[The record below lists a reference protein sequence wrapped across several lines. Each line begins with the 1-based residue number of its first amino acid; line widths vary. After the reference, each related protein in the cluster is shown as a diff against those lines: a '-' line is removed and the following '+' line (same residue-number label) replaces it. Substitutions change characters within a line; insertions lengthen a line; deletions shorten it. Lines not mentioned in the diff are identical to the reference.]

1 MDAGIIIQ
9 VVLLLVGFVFL
20 IKGSD
25 FFVDGA
31 SSIASI
37 LKIPTII
44 VGLTIVAFGTS
55 APEAAVSITSSLTGN
70 NAMAVSN
77 VIGSNLFN
85 ILMVIGVSALLSD
98 LLMEKSVL
106 NKDLPF
112 LVGITILFTIFLF
125 IGWDISSIEGIILLL
140 ILVAYLAYLIINA
153 RKSKDANEV
162 EKPKFSL
169 PKSIIFIIIGL
180 AGIIL
185 GGDLVVDS
193 ASYIAM
199 ALGMSETLVGL
210 TIVAIGTSLPE
221 LVTSLTALKKGEN
234 QLVIGNVIGS
244 NIFNILFVLGASS
257 AISAI
262 PINSGMLTDIIFMI
276 IVTILCFI
284 FGKTQDKYDKKRGY
298 NISCIIRCL
307 HDFCNYEKLIL
318 LIHKPYKYLMKLVHH
333 KLHIHLGLWIC
344 HFQMSIF
351 F

>member
-9 VVLLLVGFVFL
+9 VVLLLVGFLFL

-37 LKIPTII
+37 LRVPTII

-85 ILMVIGVSALLSD
+85 MLMVIGIAALLSD
-98 LLMEKSVL
+98 LLMEKKVL
-106 NKDLPF
+106 DADLPF
-112 LVGITILFTIFLF
+112 LVGITVLWAVFII
-125 IGWDISSIEGIILLL
+125 IGWDITNIEGIILLA
-140 ILVAYLAYLIINA
+140 ILFGYIFYLIYST

-169 PKSIIFIIIGL
+169 PKSIIFMLIGL
-180 AGIIL
+180 AGIII

-193 ASYIAM
+193 ASAIAL

-262 PINSGMLTDIIFMI
+262 PLDSSMLIDVVFMLG
-276 IVTILCFI
+276 VTILCFI
-284 FGKTQDKYDKKRGY
+284 FGKTQDKYDKKEG
-298 NISCIIRCL
+298 IIL
-307 HDFCNYEKLIL
+307 VALFIAYMVFAIL
-318 LIHKPYKYLMKLVHH
+318 RN
-333 KLHIHLGLWIC
+333 
-344 HFQMSIF
+344 
-351 F
+351 

>member
-1 MDAGIIIQ
+1 MDASIVIQ

-37 LKIPTII
+37 LKVPTII

-55 APEAAVSITSSLTGN
+55 APEAAVSITSSLTGS

-85 ILMVIGVSALLSD
+85 LLMVIGIAALLGD

-112 LVGITILFTIFLF
+112 LVLISILLFVFIFL
-125 IGWDISSIEGIILLL
+125 GGDISSIEGIILLVIL
-140 ILVAYLAYLIINA
+140 IGYVAYLIRGAF
-153 RKSKDANEV
+153 KSGVTNYVD
-162 EKPKFSL
+162 KPKLSL
-169 PKSIIFIIIGL
+169 PKSIIFIIVGL

-185 GGDLVVDS
+185 GGGLVVNS
-193 ASYIAM
+193 ASDIAI

-221 LVTSLTALKKGEN
+221 LVTSITALKKGEN

-262 PINSGMLTDIIFMI
+262 PISPNMLIDTLIMVA
-276 IVTILCFI
+276 VTILCFI
-284 FGKTQDKYDKKRGY
+284 FGKTQDKYDKKEG
-298 NISCIIRCL
+298 IV
-307 HDFCNYEKLIL
+307 LIAL
-318 LIHKPYKYLMKLVHH
+318 FIAYM
-333 KLHIHLGLWIC
+333 
-344 HFQMSIF
+344 IF
-351 F
+351 AILRN

>member
-31 SSIASI
+31 SSIASL

-44 VGLTIVAFGTS
+44 VGLTIVALGTS
-55 APEAAVSITSSLTGN
+55 APEAAVSITSSLTGS

-85 ILMVIGVSALLSD
+85 ILMVIGISALMGD
-98 LLMEKSVL
+98 LLMEKKVL
-106 NKDLPF
+106 DKDLPF
-112 LVGITILFTIFLF
+112 LVGITLLWAIFII
-125 IGWDISSIEGIILLL
+125 IGWDITNIEGIILLIIL
-140 ILVAYLAYLIINA
+140 IAYIFYLVRDA
-153 RKSKDANEV
+153 RKSSEGTTV
-162 EKPKFSL
+162 EKPKL
-169 PKSIIFIIIGL
+169 TLQKSIIFIIVGL
-180 AGIIL
+180 AGIII

-193 ASYIAM
+193 ASAIAI

-221 LVTSLTALKKGEN
+221 LVTSIAALKKGEN

-262 PINSGMLTDIIFMI
+262 PLDSSLLIDVIFMLF
-276 IVTILCFI
+276 VTVLCFI
-284 FGKTQDKYDKKRGY
+284 FGKTQEKYDKREG
-298 NISCIIRCL
+298 
-307 HDFCNYEKLIL
+307 FIL
-318 LIHKPYKYLMKLVHH
+318 VALFLAYMAFAILRN
-333 KLHIHLGLWIC
+333 
-344 HFQMSIF
+344 
-351 F
+351 

>member
-31 SSIASI
+31 SSIAAI
-37 LKIPTII
+37 LKVPTII
-44 VGLTIVAFGTS
+44 VGLTIVALGTS
-55 APEAAVSITSSLTGN
+55 APEAAVSITSSLTGS
-70 NAMAVSN
+70 NALAVSN

-85 ILMVIGVSALLSD
+85 MLMVIGIAALMSN

-106 NKDLPF
+106 EKDLPF
-112 LVGITILFTIFLF
+112 LVGITVLWAVFII
-125 IGWDISSIEGIILLL
+125 IGWDITNIEGIILLI
-140 ILVAYLAYLIINA
+140 ILVAYIIYLIFDA
-153 RKSKDANEV
+153 KKSSGASDV
-162 EKPKFSL
+162 EKPKFTL
-169 PKSIIFIIIGL
+169 PMSIIFMVIGLVGIII
-180 AGIIL
+180 

-193 ASYIAM
+193 ASAIAI

-221 LVTSLTALKKGEN
+221 LVTSITALKKGEN

-262 PINSGMLTDIIFMI
+262 PLDSSMLIDVVFMLA
-276 IVTILCFI
+276 VTVLCFI
-284 FGKTQDKYDKKRGY
+284 FGKTQEKYDKKEGV
-298 NISCIIRCL
+298 I
-307 HDFCNYEKLIL
+307 LIAL
-318 LIHKPYKYLMKLVHH
+318 FIVYMAFAILRN
-333 KLHIHLGLWIC
+333 
-344 HFQMSIF
+344 
-351 F
+351 

>member
-1 MDAGIIIQ
+1 MDASIIIQ
-9 VVLLLVGFVFL
+9 VVLLIVGFVFL

-55 APEAAVSITSSLTGN
+55 APEAAVSITSSITGS
-70 NAMAVSN
+70 NALAVSN
-77 VIGSNLFN
+77 VIGSNMFN
-85 ILMVIGVSALLSD
+85 ILMVIGLSALLGE
-98 LLMEKSVL
+98 LLMDKTTL

-112 LVGITILFTIFLF
+112 LVAITILFAAFII
-125 IGWDISSIEGIILLL
+125 IGWNITHIEGAILLIILAGY
-140 ILVAYLAYLIINA
+140 IIYLIRSA
-153 RKSKDANEV
+153 KKSEGGNKV
-162 EKPKFSL
+162 EQAKLSL
-169 PKSIIFIIIGL
+169 PKSLIFIIVGL

-185 GGDLVVDS
+185 GGDLVVNS
-193 ASYIAM
+193 ASDIAI

-257 AISAI
+257 AISEI
-262 PINSGMLTDIIFMI
+262 PLNSGMLIDVIFMVL
-276 IVTILCFI
+276 VTVLCFI
-284 FGKTQDKYDKKRGY
+284 FGKTQDKFDRKEGA
-298 NISCIIRCL
+298 
-307 HDFCNYEKLIL
+307 IL
-318 LIHKPYKYLMKLVHH
+318 VACFILYMAFAILRN
-333 KLHIHLGLWIC
+333 
-344 HFQMSIF
+344 
-351 F
+351 

>member
-9 VVLLLVGFVFL
+9 VVLLLVGFLFL

-31 SSIASI
+31 SSIASH

-55 APEAAVSITSSLTGN
+55 APEAAVSITSSLTGS

-77 VIGSNLFN
+77 VIVSNLFN
-85 ILMVIGVSALLSD
+85 MLMVIGIAALLSN

-106 NKDLPF
+106 KKDLPF
-112 LVGITILFTIFLF
+112 LVAITLLFAIFIF
-125 IGWDISSIEGIILLL
+125 IGWDITNIEGIILLI
-140 ILVAYLAYLIINA
+140 ILAGYIIYLI
-153 RKSKDANEV
+153 RGSKKSKNANDV
-162 EKPKFSL
+162 EAAKFTL
-169 PKSIIFIIIGL
+169 PKSIILIIIGL
-180 AGIIL
+180 AGIII

-193 ASYIAM
+193 ASAIAI

-221 LVTSLTALKKGEN
+221 LVTSITALRKGEN

-257 AISAI
+257 AISRI
-262 PINSGMLTDIIFMI
+262 PLDSSMLIDVLFMMG
-276 IVTILCFI
+276 VTILCFI
-284 FGKTQDKYDKKRGY
+284 FGKTQDKYDKKEGV
-298 NISCIIRCL
+298 I
-307 HDFCNYEKLIL
+307 LIAL
-318 LIHKPYKYLMKLVHH
+318 FIAYMAFAILRN
-333 KLHIHLGLWIC
+333 
-344 HFQMSIF
+344 
-351 F
+351 

>member
-1 MDAGIIIQ
+1 MDISIIFQ
-9 VVLLLVGFVFL
+9 VVLLLVGFIFL

-55 APEAAVSITSSLTGN
+55 APEAAVSITSSLTGS

-85 ILMVIGVSALLSD
+85 ILMVIGIAALLGD

-112 LVGITILFTIFLF
+112 LVLITILFAAFVV
-125 IGWDISSIEGIILLL
+125 IGWNITNIEGIILLIIL
-140 ILVAYLAYLIINA
+140 IAYLIYLIRNA
-153 RKSKDANEV
+153 KKSEDSDKV
-162 EKPKFSL
+162 EEAKFSL
-169 PKSIIFIIIGL
+169 PKSIVLIIIGL

-185 GGDLVVDS
+185 GGDLVVNS
-193 ASYIAM
+193 ASDIAI

-257 AISAI
+257 AISSI
-262 PINSGMLTDIIFMI
+262 PLDSSMLIDVVFMI
-276 IVTILCFI
+276 IVTIICFI
-284 FGKTQDKYDKKRGY
+284 FGRTQDKFDKKEG
-298 NISCIIRCL
+298 IIL
-307 HDFCNYEKLIL
+307 VLLFIIYMAFAIL
-318 LIHKPYKYLMKLVHH
+318 RN
-333 KLHIHLGLWIC
+333 
-344 HFQMSIF
+344 
-351 F
+351 

>member
-1 MDAGIIIQ
+1 MDAGIIVQ
-9 VVLLLVGFVFL
+9 VVLLIVGFVFL

-37 LKIPTII
+37 LKIPTVL

-55 APEAAVSITSSLTGN
+55 APEAAVSITSSLTGS

-85 ILMVIGVSALLSD
+85 MLMVIGVSALLGD
-98 LLMEKSVL
+98 LLMEKKVL
-106 NKDLPF
+106 DKDLPF
-112 LVGITILFTIFLF
+112 LVGITALWAVFII
-125 IGWDISSIEGIILLL
+125 IGWNITNIEGIILLIIL
-140 ILVAYLAYLIINA
+140 IAYIAYLVHDS
-153 RKSKDANEV
+153 RKSSDANEV
-162 EKPKFSL
+162 EKPKLTL
-169 PKSIIFIIIGL
+169 PKSIIFMLVGL

-193 ASYIAM
+193 ASAIAI

-262 PINSGMLTDIIFMI
+262 PLDSSLLIDVVFMLL
-276 IVTILCFI
+276 VTVLCFI
-284 FGKTQDKYDKKRGY
+284 FGKTQEKYDKKEG
-298 NISCIIRCL
+298 IIL
-307 HDFCNYEKLIL
+307 VTLFVVYMAFAIL
-318 LIHKPYKYLMKLVHH
+318 RN
-333 KLHIHLGLWIC
+333 
-344 HFQMSIF
+344 
-351 F
+351 

>member
-31 SSIASI
+31 SSVASL

-55 APEAAVSITSSLTGN
+55 APEAAVSITSSLTGS

-85 ILMVIGVSALLSD
+85 MLMVIGISALLSD
-98 LLMEKSVL
+98 LLMEKQVL
-106 NKDLPF
+106 EKDLPF
-112 LVGITILFTIFLF
+112 LVGITLLWAIFII
-125 IGWDISSIEGIILLL
+125 IGWDITNIEGIILLVIL
-140 ILVAYLAYLIINA
+140 IAYIVYLIFDA
-153 RKSKDANEV
+153 KKSSEANTV
-162 EKPKFSL
+162 EKPKLTL
-169 PKSIIFIIIGL
+169 PKSIIFILVGI
-180 AGIIL
+180 AGIVL

-193 ASYIAM
+193 ASAIAM
-199 ALGMSETLVGL
+199 ALGMSETLIGL
-210 TIVAIGTSLPE
+210 TIVAVGTSLPE
-221 LVTSLTALKKGEN
+221 LVTSITALKKGEN

-262 PINSGMLTDIIFMI
+262 PINSSMLTDVVFMLG
-276 IVTILCFI
+276 VTILCFI
-284 FGKTQDKYDKKRGY
+284 FGKTQEKYDKKEGA
-298 NISCIIRCL
+298 I
-307 HDFCNYEKLIL
+307 LIAL
-318 LIHKPYKYLMKLVHH
+318 FIAYMAFAILRN
-333 KLHIHLGLWIC
+333 
-344 HFQMSIF
+344 
-351 F
+351 

>member
-1 MDAGIIIQ
+1 MDFSIIIQ
-9 VVLLLVGFVFL
+9 VVLLLVGIVFL

-55 APEAAVSITSSLTGN
+55 APEAAVSITSSLTGS

-77 VIGSNLFN
+77 VIGSNMFN
-85 ILMVIGVSALLSD
+85 LLMVIGLSALLGE
-98 LLMEKSVL
+98 LLMEKNTL

-112 LVGITILFTIFLF
+112 LVGITILFAVFII
-125 IGWDISSIEGIILLL
+125 IGWDINNIEGIILLIIL
-140 ILVAYLAYLIINA
+140 IAYIVYLIIGA
-153 RKSKDANEV
+153 RKSKDANIV
-162 EKPKFSL
+162 EKPKL
-169 PKSIIFIIIGL
+169 TPVKSIIFILVGL
-180 AGIIL
+180 AGIVL
-185 GGDLVVDS
+185 GGDLFVNS
-193 ASYIAM
+193 ASDIAI

-257 AISAI
+257 AISSI
-262 PINSGMLTDIIFMI
+262 PLSSTMLIDIIFMV

-284 FGKTQDKYDKKRGY
+284 FGKTQDKFDKKEGA
-298 NISCIIRCL
+298 
-307 HDFCNYEKLIL
+307 IL
-318 LIHKPYKYLMKLVHH
+318 VVLFVIYM
-333 KLHIHLGLWIC
+333 
-344 HFQMSIF
+344 IF
-351 F
+351 AILRN

>member
-1 MDAGIIIQ
+1 MDASIILQ

-55 APEAAVSITSSLTGN
+55 APEAAVSITSSLTGS

-85 ILMVIGVSALLSD
+85 LLMVIGVAALLSD
-98 LLMEKSVL
+98 LIMEKSVL

-112 LVGITILFTIFLF
+112 LVGITLLLAVFIV
-125 IGWDISSIEGIILLL
+125 IGWDITNVEGAILLIVL
-140 ILVAYLAYLIINA
+140 ITYITYLVRSALKTNNA
-153 RKSKDANEV
+153 GEV
-162 EKPKFSL
+162 EKPKLTL
-169 PKSIIFIIIGL
+169 PKSIIFIIVGL
-180 AGIIL
+180 AGIVL
-185 GGDLVVDS
+185 GGDLVVNS
-193 ASYIAM
+193 ASDIAI

-262 PINSGMLTDIIFMI
+262 PLNQSMLTDIIFMV
-276 IVTILCFI
+276 IVTVLCFI
-284 FGKTQDKYDKKRGY
+284 FGKTQDKYDKKEGIILVLLFIGY
-298 NISCIIRCL
+298 MA
-307 HDFCNYEKLIL
+307 FAIL
-318 LIHKPYKYLMKLVHH
+318 RN
-333 KLHIHLGLWIC
+333 
-344 HFQMSIF
+344 
-351 F
+351 

>member
-1 MDAGIIIQ
+1 MDGGIIIQ

-31 SSIASI
+31 SSIASL

-44 VGLTIVAFGTS
+44 VGLTIVALGTS
-55 APEAAVSITSSLTGN
+55 APEAAVSITSSLTGS

-85 ILMVIGVSALLSD
+85 MLMVIGISALLGD

-106 NKDLPF
+106 DKDLPF
-112 LVGITILFTIFLF
+112 LVGITILWAVFII
-125 IGWDISSIEGIILLL
+125 IGWDITNIEGIILL
-140 ILVAYLAYLIINA
+140 IIMIAYISFLVYNT
-153 RKSKDANEV
+153 RKSGGANEV
-162 EKPKFSL
+162 EKPKLTL
-169 PKSIIFIIIGL
+169 PKSILFILVGI
-180 AGIIL
+180 AGIVI

-193 ASYIAM
+193 ASAIAL

-210 TIVAIGTSLPE
+210 TIVAMGTSLPE
-221 LVTSLTALKKGEN
+221 LVTSITALKKGEN

-262 PINSGMLTDIIFMI
+262 PLDSSLLIDVLFMLA
-276 IVTILCFI
+276 VTILCFI
-284 FGKTQDKYDKKRGY
+284 FGKTQEKYDKKEG
-298 NISCIIRCL
+298 IIL
-307 HDFCNYEKLIL
+307 VTLFIVYMAFAIL
-318 LIHKPYKYLMKLVHH
+318 RN
-333 KLHIHLGLWIC
+333 
-344 HFQMSIF
+344 
-351 F
+351 

>member
-9 VVLLLVGFVFL
+9 VVLLLVGFLFL

-31 SSIASI
+31 SSIASH

-55 APEAAVSITSSLTGN
+55 APEAAVSITSSLTGS

-85 ILMVIGVSALLSD
+85 MLMVIGIAALLSN

-106 NKDLPF
+106 KKDLPF
-112 LVGITILFTIFLF
+112 LVAITLLFAIFIF
-125 IGWDISSIEGIILLL
+125 IGWDITNIEGIILLI
-140 ILVAYLAYLIINA
+140 ILAGYIIYLI
-153 RKSKDANEV
+153 RGSKKSKNANDV
-162 EKPKFSL
+162 EAAKFTL
-169 PKSIIFIIIGL
+169 PKSIILIIIGL
-180 AGIIL
+180 AGIII

-193 ASYIAM
+193 ASAIAI

-221 LVTSLTALKKGEN
+221 LVTSITALKKGEN

-257 AISAI
+257 AISRI
-262 PINSGMLTDIIFMI
+262 PLDSSMLIDVLFMMG
-276 IVTILCFI
+276 VTILCFI
-284 FGKTQDKYDKKRGY
+284 FGKTQDKYDKKEG
-298 NISCIIRCL
+298 II
-307 HDFCNYEKLIL
+307 LIAL
-318 LIHKPYKYLMKLVHH
+318 FIVYMAFAILRN
-333 KLHIHLGLWIC
+333 
-344 HFQMSIF
+344 
-351 F
+351 

>member
-1 MDAGIIIQ
+1 MDASIIIQ

-37 LKIPTII
+37 LKVPTII

-55 APEAAVSITSSLTGN
+55 APEAAVSITSSLTGS

-85 ILMVIGVSALLSD
+85 MLMVIGIAALLSN

-106 NKDLPF
+106 EKDLPF
-112 LVGITILFTIFLF
+112 LVGITILFAIFIF
-125 IGWDISSIEGIILLL
+125 IGGDISNIEGIILLVIL
-140 ILVAYLAYLIINA
+140 IAYIIYLIFDA
-153 RKSKDANEV
+153 KKSSESTVV
-162 EKPKFSL
+162 EKPKWSL
-169 PKSIIFIIIGL
+169 PKSIVFIIIGL
-180 AGIIL
+180 VGIVL

-193 ASYIAM
+193 ASAIAI

-221 LVTSLTALKKGEN
+221 LVTSITALKKGEN

-257 AISAI
+257 AISSI
-262 PINSGMLTDIIFMI
+262 PIDSGMLIDVLFMI
-276 IVTILCFI
+276 GVTILCFI
-284 FGKTQDKYDKKRGY
+284 FGKTQEKYDKKEGT
-298 NISCIIRCL
+298 I
-307 HDFCNYEKLIL
+307 LIL
-318 LIHKPYKYLMKLVHH
+318 LFIAYMAFAILRN
-333 KLHIHLGLWIC
+333 
-344 HFQMSIF
+344 
-351 F
+351 